1 MICRKLVNRVN
12 EWHITLKS
20 SKRTLK
26 DILHKTG
33 SKLIRPRF
41 INELKS
47 ISITHRVRFQVQSPE
62 GINKLA
68 SSFFVVKLLPSEN
81 NTRRVTGLFEYAY
94 GAIRIVAIDDEEL
107 AKSDGDAIIA
117 FFEAPL
123 HENATSTVH
132 IYESPPKS

>member
-1 MICRKLVNRVN
+1 MD

-41 INELKS
+41 INELKG
-47 ISITHRVRFQVQSPE
+47 ISTTHRVNFQVQSPE
-62 GINKLA
+62 GINKLP
-68 SSFFVVKLLPSEN
+68 SSFFIVKFLLPEN

-94 GAIRIVAIDDEEL
+94 GGIRIVAIDDEEL
-107 AKSDGDAIIA
+107 ANREGDAIIA

-123 HENATSTVH
+123 HENTDGTIHV
-132 IYESPPKS
+132 YESPKSL

>member
-1 MICRKLVNRVN
+1 MNRLD
-12 EWHITLKS
+12 EWYVTLKS

-26 DILHKTG
+26 DVLHKTG

-47 ISITHRVRFQVQSPE
+47 ISTTHRVRFQVQSPE
-62 GINKLA
+62 GTKKLA
-68 SSFFVVKLLPSEN
+68 SSFFVVKLLLNEN

-107 AKSDGDAIIA
+107 ATRDGDAIIA

-123 HENATSTVH
+123 HENTTSTVH
-132 IYESPPKS
+132 IYESSPSS